1 MEEIDIICLE
11 KRIIKIISKIKK
23 KKKKKLKTKIKRI
36 SKIYREVKKSQFGG
50 K

>member
-11 KRIIKIISKIKK
+11 KRIIKIISKI
-23 KKKKKLKTKIKRI
+23 
-36 SKIYREVKKSQFGG
+36 YREVKKSQFGG

>member
-23 KKKKKLKTKIKRI
+23 KKKKIKN
-36 SKIYREVKKSQFGG
+36 KN
-50 K
+50 

>member
-11 KRIIKIISKIKK
+11 KRIIKIISKIK

>member
-23 KKKKKLKTKIKRI
+23 KKKKKIKN
-36 SKIYREVKKSQFGG
+36 KN
-50 K
+50 